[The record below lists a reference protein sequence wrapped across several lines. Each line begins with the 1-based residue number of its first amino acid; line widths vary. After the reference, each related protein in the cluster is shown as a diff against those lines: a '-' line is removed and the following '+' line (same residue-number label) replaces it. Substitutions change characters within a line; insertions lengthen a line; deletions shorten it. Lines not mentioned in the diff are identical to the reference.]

1 MTVVALVAV
10 VALVIAAVS
19 LLRLSRLPRSPA
31 APPLDRTFENLGR
44 GDVVITPEGEFLV
57 ETRDEIVE
65 AGLRARVFALRS
77 GRDKRW
83 LIVPPE
89 GMLLLATEAPRTL
102 PVPEARKL
110 DRSSVEL
117 LPGS

>member
-1 MTVVALVAV
+1 MTLVALVAV

-19 LLRLSRLPRSPA
+19 LLRLSRLPRVPA
-31 APPLDRTFENLGR
+31 EPPLDRTFENLAR
-44 GDVVITPEGEFLV
+44 GDVVMTPEGDFLV
-57 ETRDEIVE
+57 ESRDEIVE
-65 AGLRARVFALRS
+65 AEVRARVFALRS

-83 LIVPPE
+83 LVVPPE
-89 GMLLLATEAPRTL
+89 GMLLLATEPPRTVRI
-102 PVPEARKL
+102 PDARKL